1 LAAQPPHDVHSVS
14 LNGDKLGD
22 ELLGDALPVVSLAM
36 RSAYFIVAVWGA
48 AKPVNKVSP
57 RISTLENVPSTA
69 LAATRA
75 PAGPSI
81 SHNNAGFSPCQRTAN
96 EIKCSADATS
106 R

>member
-1 LAAQPPHDVHSVS
+1 
-14 LNGDKLGD
+14 
-22 ELLGDALPVVSLAM
+22 M

-48 AKPVNKVSP
+48 AKPLNKVSP

-96 EIKCSADATS
+96 EMLGRCNKPVTLKVRAKPRGVDTTRTDLNHAVMALSNKL
-106 R
+106 